1 MTTKTVEEL
10 HGQAL
15 RVLLAAGADRHN
27 AEIVAAH
34 LVLADLSGV
43 DSHGVWHLRGYVE
56 AIQEGAILPA
66 ERPET
71 LTETASSALI
81 SGHWTF
87 GQTAGSYA
95 MDVAIAKARE
105 HGIAVTSVVQKH
117 HLGRLGHY
125 VEMAV
130 DQGMIGMALAG
141 GQGEL
146 APATMPYGG
155 ARNLLHTNPLAV
167 AFPTGVAGH
176 PMMFDFATSATA
188 GVKVTNARNRNEK
201 LVHGYITDKHGRPT
215 DDPQEFF
222 DGGGHAPF
230 GGHKGYAIMMMVEY
244 LGRIFAGANAYAD
257 DRRAGVVH
265 RNEGGTMIAIKAD
278 LFQSMDDY
286 TASAVAMAE
295 RTRQVP
301 PAPGF
306 EEVLVPGDPEA
317 RTRAI
322 RRRDGIPIQDDVWQ
336 MVVEAATMV
345 GVELD

>member
-1 MTTKTVEEL
+1 MITKTAEEL
-10 HGQAL
+10 DGL
-15 RVLLAAGADRHN
+15 VRRVLLAAGADHHN
-27 AEIVAAH
+27 AETVAAH
-34 LVLADLSGV
+34 LVLANLSGV

-66 ERPET
+66 ERPEI
-71 LTETASSALI
+71 LKETPSSALI
-81 SGHWTF
+81 SGRWTF

-95 MDVAIAKARE
+95 MDVAIKKARE
-105 HGIAVTSVVQKH
+105 QGIAVTSVVQKH

-125 VEMAV
+125 VEMAAE
-130 DQGMIGMALAG
+130 QRLIGVALAG

-155 ARNLLHTNPLAV
+155 ARNVLHTNPLAA

-188 GVKVTNARNRNEK
+188 GVKVENARNRHEK
-201 LVHGYITDKHGRPT
+201 LPHGYIVDKHGRPT
-215 DDPQEFF
+215 DDPEEFF
-222 DGGGHAPF
+222 DGGGHSPF
-230 GGHKGYAIMMMVEY
+230 GAHKGYAIMMMVEY

-257 DRRAGVVH
+257 ERRGGPVL

-278 LFQSMDDY
+278 LFQSLDDY
-286 TASAVAMAE
+286 TALADSMAE
-295 RTRQVP
+295 RIRQVP

-322 RRRDGIPIQDDVWQ
+322 RRREGIPIEDDVWQ
-336 MVVEAATMV
+336 MIVEASTRVRVEAT
-345 GVELD
+345 